1 MIDPNELRIGNYIQP
16 KEGKDWWGYK
26 FKSIQYIGHDG
37 EFARESDMGQCDVV
51 WNIKDADP
59 IPITPEW
66 LERLGFEKRESSTCI
81 EYHIGINDVT
91 HDWLFSL
98 TWLLRPELI
107 KAPDYPFYMN
117 GRHTLFY
124 VHQVQNLY
132 FALTGQELTV
142 KL

>member
-1 MIDPNELRIGNYIQP
+1 MIDPKELRIGNLIYNQSVVVAANGSTIFDLAYFEKP
-16 KEGKDWWGYK
+16 
-26 FKSIQYIGHDG
+26 QY
-37 EFARESDMGQCDVV
+37 Q
-51 WNIKDADP
+51 P

-66 LERLGFEKRESSTCI
+66 LERLGFEKRESSTCT

-107 KAPDYPFYMN
+107 KAPDYPFYLN

-132 FALTGQELTV
+132 YALTGTELALT
-142 KL
+142 K

>member
-1 MIDPNELRIGNYIQP
+1 MIDPKELRIGNYIQP

-66 LERLGFEKRESSTCI
+66 LERLGFEKEKLKISGGVVYSLGDYMIIKSLGGKEYVDRYTFHHRFMAARFMREI
-81 EYHIGINDVT
+81 EYI
-91 HDWLFSL
+91 
-98 TWLLRPELI
+98 
-107 KAPDYPFYMN
+107 
-117 GRHTLFY
+117 
-124 VHQVQNLY
+124 HQIQNIIH
-132 FALTGQELTV
+132 ALTGHELTA
-142 KL
+142 KP